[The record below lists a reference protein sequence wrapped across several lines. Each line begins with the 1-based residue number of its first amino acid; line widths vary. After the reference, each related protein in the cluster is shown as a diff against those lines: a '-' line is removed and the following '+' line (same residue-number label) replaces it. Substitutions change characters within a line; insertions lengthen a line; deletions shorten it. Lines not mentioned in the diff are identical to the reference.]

1 LSTAH
6 KICSSVEQIL
16 STDEQICLTA
26 NKIRSAAGQVLST
39 HEQTLLDAHKICPAI
54 EKILSMAEQ
63 IFLAGHPFWPA
74 ADQIFNPN
82 QREIAC
88 PKTTARLCWVSLATP
103 TRVLSKPQAM
113 PSPAGLSFMI
123 EDEKSFE
130 SYLRRSHGIHKGKHG
145 RNERGFLSLADPGM
159 MGKE

>member
-6 KICSSVEQIL
+6 EICSSVEQIL

-54 EKILSMAEQ
+54 EKVLSMAEQ

-113 PSPAGLSFMI
+113 PSPAVLSFMI

>member
-1 LSTAH
+1 MKGKTQLRKKHLRCSSLDTLPLST
-6 KICSSVEQIL
+6 
-16 STDEQICLTA
+16 STLTLFTS
-26 NKIRSAAGQVLST
+26 NKIWSAVGQVLST

-88 PKTTARLCWVSLATP
+88 PKTTARYAEFHSRPRREYCPNHKRCHRRLFC
-103 TRVLSKPQAM
+103 LS
-113 PSPAGLSFMI
+113 
-123 EDEKSFE
+123 
-130 SYLRRSHGIHKGKHG
+130 
-145 RNERGFLSLADPGM
+145 
-159 MGKE
+159 

>member
-1 LSTAH
+1 
-6 KICSSVEQIL
+6 
-16 STDEQICLTA
+16 
-26 NKIRSAAGQVLST
+26 
-39 HEQTLLDAHKICPAI
+39 LDAHKICPAI
-54 EKILSMAEQ
+54 EKVLSMAEQ